1 MVVNYSKWD
10 ALELSD
16 DSDIEV
22 HPNVDKRSFIRAKQ
36 NQIHQQRFERR
47 HQMDTYKYERILND
61 GLLQRI
67 DKLLASLREHG
78 QQATTPGQNPDEFMM
93 QALMDSTGDGADDEP
108 PKPPPGVHKQTQ
120 EPPYSVMMASLVD
133 QVKKNAGDK
142 SQDWFETY
150 VKGVEGHKT
159 KVENLQAELQQKLAE
174 LEKEEGKKITSDSI
188 HTGFSVSSVSK
199 EKEKPKPAAKPKSE
213 AVEVLNPAS
222 LKRDELNQMD
232 SAAPSSGAEADV
244 DEPVKSTS
252 KAAEDDDDEEHIEPS
267 ELGKA
272 FAKIKI
278 GDYKECLQF
287 ISANHEVVAERETD
301 GLLVEGFNAQMDGRP
316 DYAKQCIHQ
325 ALLLQYCRSLGRDGV
340 GLFFKRI
347 TTPGHQAQKV
357 FQDDVNSTYARIRT
371 RCAEL
376 AKEKA
381 SNPKSVE
388 TEQIQLHAVD
398 PNTSIH
404 INIPSAS
411 PTEDIE
417 IKARKIFETFPPGL
431 QRALESGELDR
442 VNEVLGKMSVEEAE
456 EVVEKL
462 GEGGMLSVEEGVID
476 GTTEEGREKL
486 KELEEKAR
494 QEKGAAEAAGK
505 YGEADE
511 TQVAGVDD

>member
-47 HQMDTYKYERILND
+47 HQIETLKYERIIND

-67 DKLLASLREHG
+67 DKLLASLREHA
-78 QQATTPGQNPDEFMM
+78 QQATAPSQNSDEFMM
-93 QALMDSTGDGADDEP
+93 HALMDCAGDGADDVP
-108 PKPPPGVHKQTQ
+108 PKPPQGVHTQTEQ
-120 EPPYSVMMASLVD
+120 PRYSVMMASLVD
-133 QVKKNAGDK
+133 QVKKDVGDTP
-142 SQDWFETY
+142 SDWFQSY
-150 VKGVEGHKT
+150 LKGVEGHKS
-159 KVENLQAELQQKLAE
+159 KVESLQSELKQKLAD

-199 EKEKPKPAAKPKSE
+199 EKEKPKVAEKPRPE
-213 AVEVLNPAS
+213 TVEVLNPGS
-222 LKRDELNQMD
+222 LKRDSLKRLD
-232 SAAPSSGAEADV
+232 SAGQSSGAEADV
-244 DEPVKSTS
+244 EDEIKDPS
-252 KAAEDDDDEEHIEPS
+252 KVLEDDDDEENIKPS

-272 FAKIKI
+272 FAKIKM
-278 GDYKECLQF
+278 GDYKKCLQF
-287 ISANHEVVAERETD
+287 ISENHEVVKERETD
-301 GLLVEGFNAQMDGRP
+301 GLLVEGFNAQMDGKS
-316 DYAKQCIHQ
+316 DYAKNCVHQ

-357 FQDDVNSTYARIRT
+357 FLDDVNDTYNRIRT
-371 RCAEL
+371 RSAEL

-381 SNPKSVE
+381 ANPNAKE

-404 INIPSAS
+404 INIPSPS
-411 PTEDIE
+411 PTEEVE
-417 IKARKIFETFPPGL
+417 IKARETFETFPPGL
-431 QRALESGELDR
+431 QRALESGELDK

-494 QEKGAAEAAGK
+494 AERLAEEAVGQTAGLN
-505 YGEADE
+505 EVEVAD
-511 TQVAGVDD
+511 VDD